1 MNMMGLESVINLA
14 DLRLKTYPE
23 QHSIGEMWG
32 MGEGASYITLVASD
46 RIALVE
52 IKSACTSATL
62 KVSLMLLF
70 YDMHYP
76 ITYAIFTPKPYLLNR

>member
-70 YDMHYP
+70 YDMMMMMM
-76 ITYAIFTPKPYLLNR
+76 FT